1 MFSASSAPL
10 RETGFSVFQCIEWEC
25 SAAVDD
31 LVRETV
37 EIHGVTPPESP
48 PASPAEEVGG
58 SRELARLIK
67 AEARRIGFELVG
79 IAPAV
84 SPPGLP
90 KLHEWLRAGFA
101 GEMQYLP
108 RREAAYAHPSNVSA
122 SVRSVVMLAINYRT
136 EEPQSVTSPQSVES
150 VESDEPVEPFKPSV
164 AGRVARYAWG
174 TADYHDLLRDRLR
187 QLSDF
192 LHAQRPG
199 CTTRGV
205 VDTAPLLERDFA
217 RLAGLGWFG
226 KNTMLIHKRAGSWL
240 LLAGLLTDI
249 ELAADAPHATSHCGT
264 CTRCLDV
271 CPTDAFPEPYVLDA
285 RKCISYLTI
294 ELKGPIPTELR
305 DGVGEWLFGCDL
317 CQDVC
322 PWNRKAPV
330 SPEPAFQPQP
340 DLNPA
345 DCVAILRMSREEF
358 QERFAKTPLERP
370 GFDGLRRNAAIVLGN
385 RGDLAAI
392 PALIDAVNDASALVR
407 GAVAWSL
414 GKLSGDQARAALY
427 ERLQIETDAGV
438 REELK
443 LALSAIR

>member
-1 MFSASSAPL
+1 MNDF
-10 RETGFSVFQCIEWEC
+10 
-25 SAAVDD
+25 
-31 LVRETV
+31 VRENAA
-37 EIHGVTPPESP
+37 IHPTTALESP
-48 PASPAEEVGG
+48 LTLSPQSRGEGTGQLPRSTEDGG
-58 SRELARLIK
+58 ERARELTRSLK

-79 IAPAV
+79 VAPAV

-108 RREAAYAHPSNVSA
+108 RREAAYEHPRNVSP
-122 SVRSVVMLAINYRT
+122 SVRSVVMLAMNYRT
-136 EEPQSVTSPQSVES
+136 EEPRPTAANE
-150 VESDEPVEPFKPSV
+150 
-164 AGRVARYAWG
+164 GRVARYAWG
-174 TADYHDLLRDRLR
+174 TADYHDLLREKLR

-192 LHAQRPG
+192 LHGQRPG

-226 KNTMLIHKRAGSWL
+226 KNTMLINTRAGSWL
-240 LLAGLLTDI
+240 LLAGLLTDV
-249 ELAADAPHATSHCGT
+249 ELEADSPHETSHCGT

-294 ELKGPIPTELR
+294 ELKTPIPLELR

-322 PWNRKAPV
+322 PWNRKAPR
-330 SPEPAFQPQP
+330 SDELAFQPQP
-340 DLNPA
+340 DLDPA
-345 DCVAILRMSREEF
+345 DCVAILRMNREQF
-358 QERFAKTPLERP
+358 DARFTKTPLDRP

-385 RGDLAAI
+385 RGDSSAI
-392 PALIDAVNDASALVR
+392 PVLIEALQDSSPLVR
-407 GAVAWSL
+407 GAAAWSL
-414 GKLSGDQARAALY
+414 GKLGGEAARATLLA
-427 ERLQIETDAGV
+427 RQAMETDESVIA
-438 REELK
+438 ELAA
-443 LALSAIR
+443 ALIEADR

>member
-1 MFSASSAPL
+1 MIGVDVVCDFI
-10 RETGFSVFQCIEWEC
+10 RET
-25 SAAVDD
+25 AAIQGATAPKGP
-31 LVRETV
+31 LTLALSPQSRGEGTGQLPSFPEGGGEET
-37 EIHGVTPPESP
+37 GKLPRSP
-48 PASPAEEVGG
+48 DGRGEGIT
-58 SRELARLIK
+58 ELTQALK

-79 IAPAV
+79 VAPAV

-108 RREAAYAHPSNVSA
+108 RREAAYEHPRNVSP

-136 EEPQSVTSPQSVES
+136 EEPRSVEAN
-150 VESDEPVEPFKPSV
+150 E
-164 AGRVARYAWG
+164 GRVARYAWG
-174 TADYHDLLRDRLR
+174 TADYHDLLREKLR

-192 LHAQRPG
+192 LHQQRPG

-226 KNTMLIHKRAGSWL
+226 KNTMLLNKRAGSWL

-249 ELAADAPHATSHCGT
+249 ELEPDAPHETSHCGT

-294 ELKGPIPTELR
+294 ELKTPIPRELR
-305 DGVGEWLFGCDL
+305 DDVGEWLFGCDL

-322 PWNRKAPV
+322 PWNRKAPR
-330 SPEPAFQPQP
+330 STESAFQPQL

-345 DCVAILRMSREEF
+345 DCVAILRMTRDEF
-358 QERFAKTPLERP
+358 DARFEKSPLVRP

-385 RGDLAAI
+385 RGDSSAI
-392 PALIDAVNDASALVR
+392 PVLIEAFQDSSPLVR
-407 GAVAWSL
+407 GAAAWSL
-414 GKLSGDQARAALY
+414 GKLGGEAATAALVTRQRVETDEQVQGEIRAALAS
-427 ERLQIETDAGV
+427 LV
-438 REELK
+438 
-443 LALSAIR
+443 

>member
-1 MFSASSAPL
+1 MSDSL
-10 RETGFSVFQCIEWEC
+10 RETV
-25 SAAVDD
+25 A
-31 LVRETV
+31 
-37 EIHGVTPPESP
+37 IHGATAPKGPLTLTLSPED
-48 PASPAEEVGG
+48 GG
-58 SRELARLIK
+58 DGTRQLTLALR

-108 RREAAYAHPSNVSA
+108 RRKAAYEHPRNVSQ
-122 SVRSVVMLAINYRT
+122 SVRGVVMLAINYRT
-136 EEPQSVTSPQSVES
+136 EEPRPREAN
-150 VESDEPVEPFKPSV
+150 E
-164 AGRVARYAWG
+164 GRVARYAWG
-174 TADYHDLLRDRLR
+174 TADYHDLLREKLR

-192 LHAQRPG
+192 LHVQRPG

-226 KNTMLIHKRAGSWL
+226 KNTMLINKRAGSWL

-249 ELAADAPHATSHCGT
+249 ELEADSPHETSHCGT

-294 ELKGPIPTELR
+294 ELKTPIPLALR

-322 PWNRKAPV
+322 PWNRKAPR
-330 SPEPAFQPQP
+330 SDESAFQPQP

-345 DCVAILRMSREEF
+345 DCVAILRMTPEEF
-358 QERFAKTPLERP
+358 DARFAKTPLERP

-385 RGDLAAI
+385 RGDSSAI
-392 PALIDAVNDASALVR
+392 PVLNQALQDSSPLVR
-407 GAVAWSL
+407 GAAVWSL
-414 GKLSGDQARAALY
+414 GKLGGEPARAALLARY
-427 ERLQIETDAGV
+427 SIEADESVIAELADALGRTDS
-438 REELK
+438 E
-443 LALSAIR
+443 IRNPSP